1 MRLKRYL
8 ALAAV
13 LVVGCGTALAATAP
27 VTGLGQSWP
36 NAPDQSTSPQFHV
49 YTFDRK
55 GVRYIQVNDTN
66 GTVRGAIAVIGDEVM
81 ALPMGTDATRWS
93 ASTLSTARA
102 AGPSVYQDAAVRV
115 SATPLPDGSLRLLLA
130 PSQCE
135 DPAKCSIKG
144 P

>member
-8 ALAAV
+8 AMAV
-13 LVVGCGTALAATAP
+13 VLIGCGTATAGTVP
-27 VTGLGQSWP
+27 VNGLGQSWP
-36 NAPDQSTSPQFHV
+36 NSPDQSASPEFHV

-66 GTVRGAIAVIGDEVM
+66 GTVRGAVAVIGDEVM
-81 ALPMGTDATRWS
+81 ALPMGTDAGRWS
-93 ASTLSTARA
+93 ASTPNTARA

-115 SATPLPDGSLRLLLA
+115 SAMPLPDGSLRLLLA
-130 PSQCE
+130 PSQCD